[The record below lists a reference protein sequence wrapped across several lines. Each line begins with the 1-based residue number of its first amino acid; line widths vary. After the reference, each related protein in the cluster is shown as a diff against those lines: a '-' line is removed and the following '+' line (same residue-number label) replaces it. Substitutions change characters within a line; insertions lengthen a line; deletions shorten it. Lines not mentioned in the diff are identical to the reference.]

1 MQTLVVTDLGE
12 DFSDCALAD
21 RPMPEPAAGELRI
34 RIIAAALNFPDLL
47 MTRGAYQFRPT
58 LPFTPG
64 MECAGIVDALGAG
77 VDAAW
82 LGREVIAGMRHGAMA
97 QYAVVDAAMVRA
109 KPANIDWDV
118 AAAYRVGYLTAWV
131 ALHRRGA
138 LHPGEW
144 LLVHGGAGGMGL
156 AAVEMGKHLGARV
169 IALASSAEKRATIER
184 LFAPEA
190 VLTPGEALR
199 DAVRDITGGRGADV
213 VFDPVGGDALHQ
225 SLRCI
230 AFGGRIL
237 VVGFASGE
245 IAHIPTNLPLIKG
258 CAIIGVRAGEYGRHF
273 PEHQRADVAMID
285 DLLAKGA
292 LRPHISAAYPLRRW
306 RDAFDAMRARRAVGK
321 IILRPWD

>member
-1 MQTLVVTDLGE
+1 MVTHLGD
-12 DFSDCALAD
+12 DFAGCALAD
-21 RPMPEPAAGELRI
+21 RAIAEPAAGEVRI
-34 RIIAAALNFPDLL
+34 RIMAAALNFPDLL
-47 MTRGAYQFRPT
+47 MTRGAYQFRPA

-64 MECAGIVDALGAG
+64 VECAGVVDALGKG
-77 VDAAW
+77 VDTAW
-82 LGREVIAGMRHGAMA
+82 LGRDVIAGMRHGAMA
-97 QYAVVDAAMVRA
+97 QYAIVDTAMLRA

-118 AAAYRVGYLTAWV
+118 AAAHRVGYLTAWV

-138 LHPGEW
+138 LRRGEW

-156 AAVEMGKHLGARV
+156 AAVEMGRHIGARV
-169 IALASSAEKRATIER
+169 IALASSAEKRATIKR

-190 VLTPGEALR
+190 VLTPDDGLR
-199 DAVRDITGGRGADV
+199 DAVRDITGGRGVDV

-245 IAHIPTNLPLIKG
+245 IAQIPTNLPLIKG

-285 DLLAKGA
+285 DLLAQGA

-306 RDAFDAMRARRAVGK
+306 RDAFAAMQGRRAVGK